1 MGMSRQVGFGS
12 FMEGLYGGVE
22 AGQGI
27 RRQRQLDKIYDSGI
41 RKIENEEK
49 ISGLEMDE
57 AVAAGDASGGFTQSE
72 FALSDPFGERIFK
85 WFQGRRKAKPVAQA
99 LPLEGSPAQS
109 LDGQTLAPQTYGMG
123 EDPEEF
129 AGQGFADGGEV
140 DEEDKKPSGARAAG
154 AATRGALGQ
163 YFGHSE
169 QVRRAEPDRI
179 RAINAQTAANPGMAR
194 EFLGGLFG
202 GGDSPAPGPSP
213 GPAGAAPAPQALPV
227 APYNPS
233 RNANPG
239 TPHTVPSPVAVQKK
253 ASVRVSGGGGSAL
266 PATSAKPEGEAPFDF
281 KDVDPMEVPD
291 YKTRDWAEF
300 RKNAVRG
307 AIARGMPYADA
318 VDKVDQQV
326 IGMQMRGFQNFAT
339 QGMAL
344 QQAGDLKAAAA
355 AYRAAFQYMPTTS
368 DVKFSI
374 VKGNLVAYGVDEET
388 GQPESRPWL
397 VNPETL
403 SVMAKNFSTPGAWA
417 EHAQDRREHD
427 DRIGIAQQEID
438 HRNRRL
444 DEYEK
449 PVGMANAASSRLSAE
464 ASMTSALRSRG
475 GSGDDGP
482 SGSEML
488 AGDKDVRELV
498 MEAAMAAGEDGDPA
512 YPELQDQRQ
521 RDRLTAAITEVR
533 RKRPDMSSDMIL
545 QQILQRAMSGE

>member
-1 MGMSRQVGFGS
+1 
-12 FMEGLYGGVE
+12 
-22 AGQGI
+22 
-27 RRQRQLDKIYDSGI
+27 
-41 RKIENEEK
+41 
-49 ISGLEMDE
+49 
-57 AVAAGDASGGFTQSE
+57 
-72 FALSDPFGERIFK
+72 
-85 WFQGRRKAKPVAQA
+85 
-99 LPLEGSPAQS
+99 
-109 LDGQTLAPQTYGMG
+109 
-123 EDPEEF
+123 
-129 AGQGFADGGEV
+129 
-140 DEEDKKPSGARAAG
+140 
-154 AATRGALGQ
+154 
-163 YFGHSE
+163 
-169 QVRRAEPDRI
+169 
-179 RAINAQTAANPGMAR
+179 
-194 EFLGGLFG
+194 
-202 GGDSPAPGPSP
+202 
-213 GPAGAAPAPQALPV
+213 
-227 APYNPS
+227 
-233 RNANPG
+233 
-239 TPHTVPSPVAVQKK
+239 
-253 ASVRVSGGGGSAL
+253 
-266 PATSAKPEGEAPFDF
+266 
-281 KDVDPMEVPD
+281 
-291 YKTRDWAEF
+291 
-300 RKNAVRG
+300 
-307 AIARGMPYADA
+307 
-318 VDKVDQQV
+318 
-326 IGMQMRGFQNFAT
+326 
-339 QGMAL
+339 
-344 QQAGDLKAAAA
+344 
-355 AYRAAFQYMPTTS
+355 
-368 DVKFSI
+368 VKFSI